1 MNPNQLPN
9 PQEALARQRAAL
21 IVAVQSGQITASEA
35 AQQLGISRKTYYQW
49 EKRALAAL
57 VEAMRDRP
65 GGRPATPT
73 DPAQETLHH
82 QTQQLQEQVQV
93 LEQTLAIRQQLAEL
107 ERTKKKP

>member
-1 MNPNQLPN
+1 MKTG
-9 PQEALARQRAAL
+9 L
-21 IVAVQSGQITASEA
+21 INRLS
-35 AQQLGISRKTYYQW
+35 LHQW

-57 VEAMRDRP
+57 VGAMRDRA

-73 DPAQETLHH
+73 DPAQETLHQ

-107 ERTKKKP
+107 ERPKKNS

>member
-73 DPAQETLHH
+73 NPAQKTLHQ
-82 QTQQLQEQVQV
+82 QTQQLQEQIQV

-107 ERTKKKP
+107 ERTKKNS

>member
-57 VEAMRDRP
+57 LAAMRDRA

-73 DPAQETLHH
+73 DPAQETLHQ

-107 ERTKKKP
+107 ERPKKNS

>member
-49 EKRALAAL
+49 EKRALAA
-57 VEAMRDRP
+57 
-65 GGRPATPT
+65 
-73 DPAQETLHH
+73 
-82 QTQQLQEQVQV
+82 
-93 LEQTLAIRQQLAEL
+93 
-107 ERTKKKP
+107 